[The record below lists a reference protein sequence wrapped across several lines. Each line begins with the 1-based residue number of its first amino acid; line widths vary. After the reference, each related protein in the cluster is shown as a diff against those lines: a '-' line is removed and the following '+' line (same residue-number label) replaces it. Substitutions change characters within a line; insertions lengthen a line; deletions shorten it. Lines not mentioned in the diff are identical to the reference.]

1 VPGVVPTAARE
12 GFSMVSVVVLA
23 LLLAAVAVSVGLMVK
38 MYRDD
43 EPLLGGL
50 GICLLV
56 GPGSVLAFLYVGFA
70 G

>member
-1 VPGVVPTAARE
+1 
-12 GFSMVSVVVLA
+12 MVSVVVLA
-23 LLLAAVAVSVGLMVK
+23 LLLAAVAVSAGLMVK

-50 GICLLV
+50 GVCLLV

-70 G
+70 A